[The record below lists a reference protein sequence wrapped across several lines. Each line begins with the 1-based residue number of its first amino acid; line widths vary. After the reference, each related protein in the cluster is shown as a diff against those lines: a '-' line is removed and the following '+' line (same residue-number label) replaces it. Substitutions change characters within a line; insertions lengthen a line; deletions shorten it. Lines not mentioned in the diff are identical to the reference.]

1 MEMANILKINFLL
14 VIYQTDE
21 FDTSE
26 IGQLIQEQGLPLEV
40 RTTVQFA
47 AIGELAGVAVE
58 IIEALN
64 SDYLTAVINLNEIIV
79 IGTLLIKTVRKMTKQ
94 GKKVKLSEK
103 GVAYSVIA
111 QKKEKI
117 YGNSNFLGTVGPFYI
132 HNPND
137 TLDKLTDIHISGL
150 DNVSGVL
157 FGLRFKERNYNRI
170 SWEIYSN
177 EMKKILSWDTNHAHD
192 EEFTIF

>member
-64 SDYLTAVINLNEIIV
+64 SDYLTAVINLNEII
-79 IGTLLIKTVRKMTKQ
+79 
-94 GKKVKLSEK
+94 
-103 GVAYSVIA
+103 YSW
-111 QKKEKI
+111 
-117 YGNSNFLGTVGPFYI
+117 L
-132 HNPND
+132 
-137 TLDKLTDIHISGL
+137 
-150 DNVSGVL
+150 
-157 FGLRFKERNYNRI
+157 
-170 SWEIYSN
+170 
-177 EMKKILSWDTNHAHD
+177 
-192 EEFTIF
+192 